1 MPNKQS
7 YTETRRRKT
16 KLSAKMKRD
25 RDGKLGMSCA
35 RVALEEKGSE
45 EGTL

>member
-1 MPNKQS
+1 
-7 YTETRRRKT
+7 
-16 KLSAKMKRD
+16 MKRD

-45 EGTL
+45 GGTL